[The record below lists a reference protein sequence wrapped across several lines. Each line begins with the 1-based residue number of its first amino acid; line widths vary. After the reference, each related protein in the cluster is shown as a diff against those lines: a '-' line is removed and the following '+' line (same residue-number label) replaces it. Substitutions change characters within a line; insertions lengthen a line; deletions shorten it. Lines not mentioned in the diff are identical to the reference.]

1 MPTNTTRFARSLLSA
16 SALASALMLAA
27 CGQGSGDAQHGGGPG
42 GAPEVSVITLAPQTV
57 TLTSELSGRT
67 TAFLLADVRPQVSGI
82 VKARLFTE
90 GGDVKAGQTLYQI
103 DPAPYEAALASARAT
118 LAKAEANVQ
127 TLKLKAGRY
136 DELAGID
143 AVSKQDR
150 DDTQASLKQAM
161 ADVEAG
167 KAAVRTAQ
175 INLDYTR
182 ISAPISGRI
191 GRSAV
196 TPGALLTANQETS
209 LATVQQLDPIYVD
222 VTQTSAELLQLR
234 DELAAGTLQGVK
246 NGQAKVKLLLENGS
260 TYPLE
265 GMLQFSEVSVDQG
278 TGSVTLRAVFPNPQ
292 RRLLPGMYVRAV
304 VDRGTS
310 SKAILAPQ
318 AAVSRDAKGHA
329 TAMVVDKSGKV
340 QARALT
346 TSRMVGD
353 SWLVTSGLAAGDKLV
368 VDGLQSIQP
377 GATVKPV
384 PAKTAAPA
392 ASAASA
398 QN

>member
-150 DDTQASLKQAM
+150 DDTQASLKQAI

-182 ISAPISGRI
+182 VSAPISGRI

-329 TAMVVDKSGKV
+329 TAMVVDNSGKV

-353 SWLVTSGLAAGDKLV
+353 NWLVTGGLAAGDKLV

>member
-1 MPTNTTRFARSLLSA
+1 MPTHSPRTVHSLLSA
-16 SALASALMLAA
+16 SALASALLLAA
-27 CGQGSGDAQHGGGPG
+27 CGQGSGDAQHGGAPG
-42 GAPEVSVITLAPQTV
+42 GAPEVSVITIAPQAV

-67 TAFLLADVRPQVSGI
+67 TAFLIADVRPQVSGI

-103 DPAPYEAALASARAT
+103 DAAPFEAALASAKAT

-127 TLKLKAGRY
+127 TLKLKAARY

-150 DDTQASLKQAM
+150 DDTLASLKQGL

-182 ISAPISGRI
+182 VSAPISGRI
-191 GRSAV
+191 GRSSV

-265 GMLQFSEVSVDQG
+265 GTLQFSEVSVDQG

-304 VDRGTS
+304 VDRGVS
-310 SKAILAPQ
+310 NKAILAPQ

-329 TAMVVDKSGKV
+329 TAMVVDGNGKV

-346 TSRMVGD
+346 APQMVGD
-353 SWLVTSGLAAGDKLV
+353 NWLVTSGLAAGDKLV

-384 PAKTAAPA
+384 PAKAATAA

-398 QN
+398 KN

>member
-1 MPTNTTRFARSLLSA
+1 MPTHSPRTVHSLLSA
-16 SALASALMLAA
+16 SALASALLLAA
-27 CGQGSGDAQHGGGPG
+27 CGQGSGDAQHGGAPG
-42 GAPEVSVITLAPQTV
+42 GAPEVSVITIAPQAV

-67 TAFLLADVRPQVSGI
+67 TAFLIADVRPQVSGI

-103 DPAPYEAALASARAT
+103 DAAPFEAALASAKAT

-127 TLKLKAGRY
+127 TLKLKAARY

-150 DDTQASLKQAM
+150 DDTLASLKQGL

-182 ISAPISGRI
+182 VSAPISGRI
-191 GRSAV
+191 GRSSV

-265 GMLQFSEVSVDQG
+265 GTLQFSEVSVDQG

-304 VDRGTS
+304 VDRGVS
-310 SKAILAPQ
+310 NKAILAPQ

-329 TAMVVDKSGKV
+329 TAMVVDGNGKV

-346 TSRMVGD
+346 APQMVGD
-353 SWLVTSGLAAGDKLV
+353 NWLVTSGLAAGDKLV

-384 PAKTAAPA
+384 PAKAATAA
-392 ASAASA
+392 ASAAPA
-398 QN
+398 KN